1 MLRALLL
8 FVDTIM
14 GIEQSLSE
22 SARKAN
28 TEDINTARKNEI
40 EIIANG
46 FAMSVEDLNSLAV
59 EKKGE
64 TETLRG
70 TVNGVKVEITK
81 SEKPEVTLNGKTLH
95 SAYDSEEMASLLFSA
110 VEKRDHKN
118 AEASNDTQEK
128 IYETHDSETGVNV
141 LRDKVFNG
149 NRQR

>member
-1 MLRALLL
+1 M
-8 FVDTIM
+8 
-14 GIEQSLSE
+14 
-22 SARKAN
+22 
-28 TEDINTARKNEI
+28 
-40 EIIANG
+40 
-46 FAMSVEDLNSLAV
+46 
-59 EKKGE
+59 
-64 TETLRG
+64 
-70 TVNGVKVEITK
+70 NGVKVEITK